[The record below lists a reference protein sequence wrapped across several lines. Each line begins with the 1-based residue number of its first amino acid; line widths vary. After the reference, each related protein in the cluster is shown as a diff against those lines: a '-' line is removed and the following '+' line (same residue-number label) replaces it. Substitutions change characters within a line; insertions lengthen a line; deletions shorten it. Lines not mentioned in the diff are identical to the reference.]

1 MKTSF
6 DSFLDLSYDDLHEK
20 FIQLQLLEKQRKK
33 SLSPEWSITE
43 SQKRKN
49 IPRNRYTDIVPYNK
63 SRVKLVNEENDYI
76 NASYIFLSN
85 DKKYI
90 ASQGPL
96 ESTIFH
102 FWNMVWNNLEDQG
115 IILMLTKIEEQGL
128 EKCAKYW
135 PEEDKEL
142 ILPEI
147 FLKVEFIG
155 KEYNEKAETL
165 IHHLKLS
172 TLNKP
177 ALSKYINHFYFKSW
191 PDHGIPQ
198 NLLPFINL
206 ISLITLMKKKN
217 DYIIVHCSAGCGRT
231 GTYIVLD
238 YLIST
243 LPTLKENFNENTNE
257 DPIFNIVNQIKQQ
270 RMYMV
275 QSFSQFEFI
284 YKTVKYFLKTLES

>member
-1 MKTSF
+1 M
-6 DSFLDLSYDDLHEK
+6 DLSYDALHEK
-20 FIQLQLLEKQRKK
+20 FAQLQILEKQRKK
-33 SLSPEWSITE
+33 SLASEWSVTE
-43 SQKRKN
+43 SQKKKN
-49 IPRNRYTDIVPYNK
+49 LSRNRYSDIVPYNK
-63 SRVKLVNEENDYI
+63 SRVKLINSENDYI
-76 NASYIFLSN
+76 NASYIFLPN

-96 ESTIFH
+96 KSTILH
-102 FWNMVWNNLEDQG
+102 FWNMVWDNLEDQG

-135 PEEDKEL
+135 PEEEKEF
-142 ILPEI
+142 IFPEV

-155 KEYNEKAETL
+155 KEYDEKAETL

-172 TLNKP
+172 RLNKP
-177 ALSKYINHFYFKSW
+177 ELSKYINHFYFKNW

-206 ISLITLMKKKN
+206 ISLVTLIKKKN

-231 GTYIVLD
+231 GTYIALD

-243 LPTLKENFNENTNE
+243 LSTFKVNFNENINE
-257 DPIFNIVNQIKQQ
+257 DPIFNIINQIREQ
-270 RMYMV
+270 RMHMV
-275 QSFSQFEFI
+275 QSFSQLEFI